1 MCRLENQ
8 GQGRDG
14 AGAPPPK
21 LFRKGEAALESG
33 VGLGLVGEGGR
44 GIFAKAVASGVREPA
59 KGRLRCPSPSST
71 L

>member
-33 VGLGLVGEGGR
+33 VGLGLVGEG
-44 GIFAKAVASGVREPA
+44 AAEYLQ
-59 KGRLRCPSPSST
+59 RL
-71 L
+71 